1 MYPSPKQSCPGQ
13 KENKKQKQMPKKNN
27 PPGIGSDK
35 TKTKHR
41 GLNKPRA
48 GAEKQNKKQMPRK
61 TKLTPLFKCITLKK
75 GAEHTQI
82 HRFF

>member
-1 MYPSPKQSCPGQ
+1 LYKTKRKQ
-13 KENKKQKQMPKKNN
+13 
-27 PPGIGSDK
+27 K
-35 TKTKHR
+35 TKTNAGKKLIPPTRRYKNKKNYR